1 MPDQPWRDMKDPEQ
15 RREARKYFEHRAIE
29 DLPGDVVKLF
39 DENHR
44 LRKENATQAKAIL
57 LLNTEIGKYHR
68 SLLANWIATVVQ
80 VLALASALIKLFWLR

>member
-1 MPDQPWRDMKDPEQ
+1 MPGEPWRDLPDPEQ
-15 RREARKYFEHRAIE
+15 RREARKYFEQRAIE

-57 LLNTEIGKYHR
+57 LLDREVGKYHR
-68 SLLANWIATVVQ
+68 SLIVNWIATAVQ
-80 VLALASALIKLFWLR
+80 VLALLTALIKLFWLR